1 MIKRTEGVSTT
12 DLVGRMLMCKTRPGN
27 QPSQPTHMHRTF
39 SRRNGQSRDDLS
51 LDGAAA
57 AAVAALNTSVSH
69 FCPTSRRIR
78 QFSSGRTPPPGAR
91 VVYVPGAFDMF
102 HAGHV
107 EALRAA
113 RAYGDFVLCGVHTDE
128 AVAARRG
135 PAYPILSLHER
146 SLSVLACKY
155 VDEVIIGAPATVTAD
170 ILTTFNIAVVVHGSC
185 SHEAAAGPG
194 VSPRLGTLLG
204 SHPRIVDLDTDAPD
218 GQLVAGA
225 GFADE
230 EDDLYALP
238 KSMGL
243 FVMMPSPRPLTTGG
257 IIGRILGN
265 RARYEER
272 NAKKGKSEAE
282 YLAKSKTY
290 VTET

>member
-1 MIKRTEGVSTT
+1 MPTRRAQMIKRTEGVSTT
-12 DLVGRMLMCKTRPGN
+12 DLVGRMLMCKRSPGG
-27 QPSQPTHMHRTF
+27 QPSQPTHMHRNF

-51 LDGAAA
+51 LDGDAAA
-57 AAVAALNTSVSH
+57 AIAALNTGVSH

-113 RAYGDFVLCGVHTDE
+113 RRYGDFVLCGVHTDD

-135 PAYPILSLHER
+135 PHYPILSLHER

-155 VDEVIIGAPATVTAD
+155 VDEVIIGAPATVTSD
-170 ILTTFNIAVVVHGSC
+170 LITTFNISVVVHGTS
-185 SHEAAAGPG
+185 SQAPAAG
-194 VSPRLGTLLG
+194 
-204 SHPRIVDLDTDAPD
+204 A
-218 GQLVAGA
+218 
-225 GFADE
+225 
-230 EDDLYALP
+230 EDDLGDEDLYQLP
-238 KSMGL
+238 KALGIFTL
-243 FVMMPSPRPLTTGG
+243 MPSPRPLTTAG
-257 IIGRILGN
+257 IIARILGN

-272 NAKKGKSEAE
+272 NARKGKSEAE
-282 YLAKSKTY
+282 YLAKNKTY

>member
-12 DLVGRMLMCKTRPGN
+12 DLVGRMLMCKTRPGG
-27 QPSQPTHMHRTF
+27 QSSQPTHMHRTF
-39 SRRNGQSRDDLS
+39 SRINGQSRDDLC

-57 AAVAALNTSVSH
+57 AAGAALNTGVSH

-113 RAYGDFVLCGVHTDE
+113 RQYGDFVLCGVHTDE

-135 PAYPILSLHER
+135 PHYPILSLHER

-170 ILTTFNIAVVVHGSC
+170 ILTTFNIQVVVHGTS
-185 SHEAAAGPG
+185 SHEASGEGGSGAVETEDGP
-194 VSPRLGTLLG
+194 
-204 SHPRIVDLDTDAPD
+204 
-218 GQLVAGA
+218 
-225 GFADE
+225 
-230 EDDLYALP
+230 DDPYALP
-238 KSMGL
+238 KAQGI
-243 FVMMPSPRPLTTGG
+243 FCVMPSPRPLTTGG
-257 IIGRILGN
+257 IIARILGN

-290 VTET
+290 VTES

>member
-27 QPSQPTHMHRTF
+27 QPSQPTHMHRNF

-51 LDGAAA
+51 LDGDAAA
-57 AAVAALNTSVSH
+57 ALAALNTSVSH

-113 RAYGDFVLCGVHTDE
+113 RQYGDFVLCGVHTDE

-135 PAYPILSLHER
+135 PHYPILSLHER
-146 SLSVLACKY
+146 SLSVLACRY

-170 ILTTFNIAVVVHGSC
+170 LLTTFNVAVVVHGTS
-185 SHEAAAGPG
+185 S
-194 VSPRLGTLLG
+194 S
-204 SHPRIVDLDTDAPD
+204 DTGGGGGGGGD
-218 GQLVAGA
+218 
-225 GFADE
+225 DE
-230 EDDLYALP
+230 EDLYALP
-238 KSMGL
+238 KAMGL
-243 FVMMPSPRPLTTGG
+243 FTVMPSPRPLTTGG
-257 IIGRILGN
+257 IIARILGN

-272 NAKKGKSEAE
+272 NARKGKSEAQ
-282 YLAKSKTY
+282 YLQKDKVY